1 MYICL
6 CKGITD
12 QDIREAM
19 KTSKNKKEIL
29 KKLGIASD
37 CGSCLNEALNIF
49 NESSKSLPEVA
60 KSNHRNYKKS

>member
-19 KTSKNKKEIL
+19 KTSKNKKEIF
-29 KKLGIASD
+29 KKLGVASD
-37 CGSCLNEALNIF
+37 CGSCLDEALNIF
-49 NESSKSLPEVA
+49 NESCKSLPEVA

>member
-12 QDIREAM
+12 QDIREAI
-19 KTSKNKKEIL
+19 KTSASKKEIF
-29 KKLGIASD
+29 KKLGVASD
-37 CGSCLNEALNIF
+37 CGSCLEEALNIY

-60 KSNHRNYKKS
+60 KSNPRNYKKS